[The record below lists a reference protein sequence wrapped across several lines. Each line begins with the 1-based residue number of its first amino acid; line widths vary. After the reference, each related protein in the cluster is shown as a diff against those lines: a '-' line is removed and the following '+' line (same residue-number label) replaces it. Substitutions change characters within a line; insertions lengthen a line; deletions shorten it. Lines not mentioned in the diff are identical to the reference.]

1 MTGIDLNEAGT
12 LNRPA
17 GIIVVDGQDTTT
29 ALVVAAVTDM
39 VALVPPATQ
48 SCVSSILWHT
58 RVRDDPGLLWL
69 RALSENRLTAPNL
82 SARP

>member
-1 MTGIDLNEAGT
+1 M
-12 LNRPA
+12 
-17 GIIVVDGQDTTT
+17 VT
-29 ALVVAAVTDM
+29 ARDNLIGARLDQT
-39 VALVPPATQ
+39 P
-48 SCVSSILWHT
+48 